1 MARSNPPIEVAHEG
15 LSSALKR
22 LAMHVVG
29 DLMSNSG
36 HMNIKSRW
44 QQNLITC
51 RWRVFPL
58 KCWNVSNRLQGKV
71 SPFR

>member
-15 LSSALKR
+15 LASALKR

-36 HMNIKSRW
+36 HMNIKSR
-44 QQNLITC
+44 
-51 RWRVFPL
+51 
-58 KCWNVSNRLQGKV
+58 
-71 SPFR
+71 